1 MSMLKARLNFLDDL
15 IEEAYTVYNSEVS
28 WERKYRLIF
37 SEAVSGQIIKA
48 LSGLNLVLVWCDP
61 DTSYQED
68 VTAYINAL
76 EELERDIGKL
86 YEDAVDSFTDL
97 DTSTTVADDLWPE

>member
-1 MSMLKARLNFLDDL
+1 MSMLTARLSFLDDL

-48 LSGLNLVLVWCDP
+48 LCSLNLVLVWYDP
-61 DTSYQED
+61 DTSYQKD
-68 VTAYINAL
+68 VVAYIEAL

-86 YEDAVDSFTDL
+86 YENTNIGNTDNTHVD
-97 DTSTTVADDLWPE
+97 DTSSSR